1 MSPVSG
7 NPPEQI
13 HTSAPLAQS
22 LAELLAARPDLS
34 VRALAKAVGM
44 SPSHL
49 SRVIRGADG
58 KRPSL
63 DLLQRLARALGVPTD
78 YFIETRTAAVIA
90 VLKTDAGLTDN
101 LYGKLGLAPDATS
114 RADAAQAAKRNTAAA
129 SSADPPRTN

>member
-1 MSPVSG
+1 MSG
-7 NPPEQI
+7 NPPKQT
-13 HTSAPLAQS
+13 HTSAPSAQS

-34 VRALAKAVGM
+34 VRALAKAVGV

-63 DLLQRLARALGVPTD
+63 DLLQRLAQALGVPTD

-101 LYGKLGLAPDATS
+101 LYGKLGGGV
-114 RADAAQAAKRNTAAA
+114 QAHG
-129 SSADPPRTN
+129 

>member
-1 MSPVSG
+1 VSCNG

-13 HTSAPLAQS
+13 YTSAPLAQS

-34 VRALAKAVGM
+34 VRALAKAVGV

-63 DLLQRLARALGVPTD
+63 DLLQRLARTLGVPTD

-101 LYGKLGLAPDATS
+101 LYGKLGGG
-114 RADAAQAAKRNTAAA
+114 AKLMGRRGQHRECATAAA
-129 SSADPPRTN
+129 QLR